1 MFGRENFDMR
11 NGVLVCVLWYP
22 IAVDDDR
29 SGAAV
34 CAIAMTDLRLAYYH
48 TKTIAKRPTEEL
60 ILQRG
65 IEMSEIYNTQSMVRV
80 PSASVAQAA
89 LMPD

>member
-1 MFGRENFDMR
+1 MR
-11 NGVLVCVLWYP
+11 NGVLACVLWCLF
-22 IAVDDDR
+22 AVDDDR

-34 CAIAMTDLRLAYYH
+34 CAIVITDLRLANYH
-48 TKTIAKRPTEEL
+48 SRTIDKRPTEEL

-65 IEMSEIYNTQSMVRV
+65 IEMSEIYDTRPMVRV

-89 LMPD
+89 LVPD